1 MTDLVERLTAA
12 AAEAIANERPDLE
25 RDPLRLRGV
34 VLEFRLKRNP
44 DRTLAIHEAT
54 CYVERRVT
62 LPRGEP
68 A

>member
-1 MTDLVERLTAA
+1 VTDLVERLQAA
-12 AAEAIANERPDLE
+12 AAEAIANERPEME

-44 DRTLAIHEAT
+44 DRSLAIHEAT
-54 CYVERRVT
+54 CYVERQVR
-62 LPRGEP
+62 LPRGER